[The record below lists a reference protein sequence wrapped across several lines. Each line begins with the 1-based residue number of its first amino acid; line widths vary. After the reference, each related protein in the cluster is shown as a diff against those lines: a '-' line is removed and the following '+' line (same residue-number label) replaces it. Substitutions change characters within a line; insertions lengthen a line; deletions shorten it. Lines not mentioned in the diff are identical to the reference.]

1 MKTLS
6 ILIILVMFGCNKEK
20 ANSVD
25 EEPIRLNSA
34 VCSEAIGE
42 MTKLSGRPAIEVA
55 SKLIELS
62 ALVPNSV
69 DKTTSCLDANLKI
82 VCNQSKCFVAKKN
95 I

>member
-1 MKTLS
+1 MKKLS
-6 ILIILVMFGCNKEK
+6 ILIILAMFGCNKEK
-20 ANSVD
+20 NKSVED
-25 EEPIRLNSA
+25 EPIRLNSA

-55 SKLIELS
+55 AKLIELS
-62 ALVPNSV
+62 VSVPVAV